1 MPRAAGITTTVV
13 YFGSTIFRLLIL
25 DIERPY
31 LPTLLISMFLPTVAM
46 LETAASFATFETI
59 GGLNF

>member
-13 YFGSTIFRLLIL
+13 
-25 DIERPY
+25 
-31 LPTLLISMFLPTVAM
+31 PTVAM